1 VEARSVERAPLAAIV
16 RIRRVYSMT
25 MISKAAFAALL
36 LAGTSALVATPAS
49 AKDKQDKKEQP
60 QIKLSDEFRKAAA
73 PAQTALAA
81 GDLATAETNVTAAE
95 TAAKT
100 DDEKYIAAE
109 LRLQLLAKQ
118 NAGATSDPAAV
129 ARADASYK
137 APLDALLNNPKTP
150 TDQRGKLANARGQ
163 IAFNEKNYPDA
174 IKYYAMAQQAGYSDP
189 DMTLALARAK
199 VQSGDV
205 PGGIA
210 ALDQVVKGDEAKG
223 QKAPEDFYKYAVA
236 NLYKTNDRATTLDW
250 VKRWLTAYPS
260 AENWRSAII
269 VFGFQGP
276 TAARLGKPEKLDL
289 YRLMNLTGALADRGD
304 FIEYAQFANDLGLP
318 DEAKTVIAKGKASGK
333 IPASDADAAA
343 IDRTAAKG
351 IASEGSLSSLATK
364 AASSAKGDLAQQ
376 TADAYLGQGNYAKAI
391 ELYKLAL
398 QKGVTNSDQANMHLG
413 IAEAMSGDKA
423 SAATQFAAVQNEPG
437 KDIAGLWRAY
447 VSGGAATTTAPPA
460 ATPPQG

>member
-1 VEARSVERAPLAAIV
+1 
-16 RIRRVYSMT
+16 MT

-36 LAGTSALVATPAS
+36 LGGSSVLAAAPAF
-49 AKDKQDKKEQP
+49 AKDKQDKQQQP
-60 QIKLSDEFRKAAA
+60 QIKLSDAFRKAAS

-81 GDLATAETNVTAAE
+81 GDLATAETGITAAE
-95 TAAKT
+95 AAATT

-118 NAGATSDPAAV
+118 SATAGNDAAAM
-129 ARADASYK
+129 ARTDAAYK
-137 APLDALLNNPKTP
+137 APLDALLSNPKTP
-150 TDQRGKLANARGQ
+150 ADQRGKLANARGQ

-174 IKYYAMAQQAGYSDP
+174 IKYYTMAQQAGFSDP

-205 PGGIA
+205 AGGIA
-210 ALDQVVKGDEAKG
+210 ALDQVVKAEEAKG
-223 QKAPEDFYKYAVA
+223 QKPPEDFYKYAVA

-250 VKRWLTAYPS
+250 VKRWLSAYPS
-260 AENWRSAII
+260 TENWRNAII

-276 TAARLGKPEKLDL
+276 TAARLGKADKLDL
-289 YRLMNLTGALADRGD
+289 YRLMSATGALADRGD
-304 FIEYAQFANDLGLP
+304 YIEYAQYANDLGLP
-318 DEAKTVIAKGKASGK
+318 DEARTVIAKGKASGK
-333 IPASDADAAA
+333 IPAGDSDAAA
-343 IDRTAAKG
+343 VAKSASAG
-351 IASEGSLSSLATK
+351 ISSEGSLSALATK

-398 QKGVTNSDQANMHLG
+398 QKGVTRTDQANMHLG

-423 SAATQFAAVQNEPG
+423 SADTQFAAVQAEPA
-437 KDIAGLWRAY
+437 KDVASLWQAY
-447 VSGGAATTTAPPA
+447 VSGGATAAATAPA
-460 ATPPQG
+460 AAPQG

>member
-1 VEARSVERAPLAAIV
+1 
-16 RIRRVYSMT
+16 MT
-25 MISKAAFAALL
+25 MISKAALAALL
-36 LAGTSALVATPAS
+36 LAGSSALAASPAA
-49 AKDKQDKKEQP
+49 AKDKKDDQAQP
-60 QIKLSDEFRKAAA
+60 QIKLSDEFRKAAS

-81 GDLATAETNVTAAE
+81 GDLATAETGITAAE
-95 TAAKT
+95 AAAKT
-100 DDEKYIAAE
+100 DDEKYIASE

-118 NAGATSDPAAV
+118 NAGSTDGAAM
-129 ARADASYK
+129 ARADAAYK
-137 APLDALLNNPKTP
+137 APLDSLLSNPKTP
-150 TDQRGKLANARGQ
+150 ADQRGKLANARGQ

-174 IKYYAMAQQAGYSDP
+174 IKYYTMAQQAGYADS

-199 VQSGDV
+199 VQSGDI

-210 ALDQVVKGDEAKG
+210 SLDQVVKADEAKG
-223 QKAPEDFYKYAVA
+223 QKPPEDFYKYAVA

-260 AENWRSAII
+260 TANWRNAII

-289 YRLMNLTGALADRGD
+289 YRLMNATGALADRGD
-304 FIEYAQFANDLGLP
+304 YIEYAQYANDLGLP
-318 DEAKTVIAKGKASGK
+318 DEAKSVIAKGKAAGK
-333 IPASDADAAA
+333 ITASDSDAAA
-343 IDRTAAKG
+343 ISKAAANG
-351 IASEGSLSSLATK
+351 IASEGSLASLATK

-398 QKGVTNSDQANMHLG
+398 QKGVNNSDLTNMHLG

-423 SAATQFAAVQNEPG
+423 SAATQFAAVQNEPS
-437 KDIAGLWRAY
+437 KDIASLWGAY
-447 VSGGAATTTAPPA
+447 VSGTGTATAAATAAP
-460 ATPPQG
+460 QS